1 MQWFQ
6 KRCEKV
12 GENSFMALVIEDF
25 DWGNE
30 WVDPSLSQPQGAR
43 GCPEDNQDI
52 TWEDVDVAI
61 GASSNLRGRNL
72 HRTSSTLRRGQTN
85 VCLQHYARKRPT
97 TTRPTIPEE
106 DEAEED
112 LEQEQHSSMPNAE
125 GEDSDYVE
133 DDDDV
138 SNDNQE
144 PTNVDQDGEENT
156 NANEFDDDDF

>member
-6 KRCEKV
+6 KRREKV
-12 GENSFMALVIEDF
+12 GENSFEALVIEDF

-43 GCPEDNQDI
+43 GCPDDNQDI

-72 HRTSSTLRRGQTN
+72 HRTATTVRRGQTM
-85 VCLQHYARKRPT
+85 QHYACKRPT
-97 TTRPTIPEE
+97 TTRPTVPEE
-106 DEAEED
+106 DEAEEG

-138 SNDNQE
+138 SNDDQE
-144 PTNVDQDGEENT
+144 PTHVDQDGEDNT

>member
-1 MQWFQ
+1 MQRFQ
-6 KRCEKV
+6 KRREKV
-12 GENSFMALVIEDF
+12 GENSFEALVIEDF

-72 HRTSSTLRRGQTN
+72 HRTATTLRRGQTN
-85 VCLQHYARKRPT
+85 VLLQHYARKRPT
-97 TTRPTIPEE
+97 TTRPIIPEE
-106 DEAEED
+106 DEVEED

-133 DDDDV
+133 DDDV
-138 SNDNQE
+138 SNDDQE
-144 PTNVDQDGEENT
+144 PTNVDQDGEDNT